1 MNDDERLAQAI
12 KRTVILRRPRQ
23 ALSTFG
29 ATTIN
34 YYVISSPTY
43 DESESS
49 ETVVRTGR
57 VIANRPHIVTP
68 YYLSRLDGFSSDA
81 RSYFRKLIDTY
92 GPDAPGIYYTYRNEH
107 SNTDVISGSIDNALI
122 QINAEID
129 ERKDPLAAII
139 RGEDILWDVS
149 LMKFI
154 FDITKASANWNVAEL
169 HSRGLLGVVDGIPAG
184 ARANIEDMFT
194 RLKDGSIEPLELQT
208 ELDRWGLFDEYQ
220 DRFLATVRHGR

>member
-1 MNDDERLAQAI
+1 MNDEEKLAQAI

-34 YYVISSPTY
+34 YYVVSSPTY
-43 DESESS
+43 DESEGS

-81 RSYFRKLIDTY
+81 RSYFRKLIDMY

-107 SNTDVISGSIDNALI
+107 SNTDVISGSIDGALI
-122 QINAEID
+122 KINAAID
-129 ERKDPLAAII
+129 ERKDLLAAII
-139 RGEDILWDVS
+139 RGEDMLWDVS

-154 FDITKASANWNVAEL
+154 FEITKASANWNVAEL
-169 HSRGLLGVVDGIPAG
+169 HSHGLLGVVDGIPAG
-184 ARANIEDMFT
+184 ARAYIEDMFI
-194 RLKDGSIEPLELQT
+194 RLKDGSIEPHELQT

-220 DRFLATVRHGR
+220 DRFLATVRHSR